1 MERFQSAIFSV
12 FRVLRHATARIRVR
26 DAKRRAQRYH
36 RNERGVSLIQ
46 FALIF
51 PLLMLIIMGFLDLAR
66 YFATLAVLNAGAE
79 RGLNQALKIANL
91 DVDYRFKS
99 PTDPEYLRFREARER
114 IVAAAIV
121 MPRATIV
128 GDTTSADQI
137 RLRPITITDA
147 GFTLAPGDIDPA
159 PYTAGAMVLRPGECA
174 AVDGFGTRCNRSTLH
189 LGPTDPAPPT
199 SPGELM
205 KTHPVQV
212 VLRAEMKSYLPFFD
226 KYAVFGQA
234 IGYREVDVPRG
245 PFASAAPTETP
256 TPDPAATPTP
266 GPTPTPGWPP
276 MPGITPVPVFCTD
289 DDFLEATRTARFAG
303 APYQLSPSC
312 FAQQIVP

>member
-1 MERFQSAIFSV
+1 MERFQSAMFSV
-12 FRVLRHATARIRVR
+12 FRVLRHATARIRIR
-26 DAKRRAQRYH
+26 DAKRRAHRYN
-36 RNERGVSLIQ
+36 RNERGVSMIQ

-79 RGLNQALKIANL
+79 RGLNQALKISNL
-91 DVDYRFKS
+91 DVDYRGKS
-99 PTDPEYLRFREARER
+99 PTDVEYLRFREARER
-114 IVAAAIV
+114 VVNAAIV

-128 GDTTSADQI
+128 GDTASADQI
-137 RLRPITITDA
+137 RLRPMTVTDA
-147 GFTLAPGDIDPA
+147 GFTLAPGDVDPA

-174 AVDGFGTRCNRSTLH
+174 NVLGYGLRCNRDTLH
-189 LGPTDPAPPT
+189 LGPTDPPPPT

-226 KYAVFGQA
+226 KYTVFGQA

-245 PFASAAPTETP
+245 PFASAAPTASP
-256 TPDPAATPTP
+256 TPDPGATPTPTP
-266 GPTPTPGWPP
+266 GPTATPHMPPATPTP
-276 MPGITPVPVFCTD
+276 VVCTEV
-289 DDFLEATRTARFAG
+289 DFLVTVLTSRRTADPHEVGSASCD
-303 APYQLSPSC
+303 PQL
-312 FAQQIVP
+312 F